1 MGQPVFLPSGGMA
14 RVAGAG
20 AETGGG
26 DGAGRHVA
34 GRLPQPW
41 AAQYEEQGV
50 TGGGPGMPQP
60 RQHHRHGASGAMGRL
75 SRGLGVGAASVQ
87 ALPSVAE
94 STGSSVRS

>member
-1 MGQPVFLPSGGMA
+1 MGQPVFLPSGVMA
-14 RVAGAG
+14 RVAG

-34 GRLPQPW
+34 GRLPQAW
-41 AAQYEEQGV
+41 AAHHEQQGG
-50 TGGGPGMPQP
+50 TGGGPGMPQLHH
-60 RQHHRHGASGAMGRL
+60 HHRHGGAMGRL